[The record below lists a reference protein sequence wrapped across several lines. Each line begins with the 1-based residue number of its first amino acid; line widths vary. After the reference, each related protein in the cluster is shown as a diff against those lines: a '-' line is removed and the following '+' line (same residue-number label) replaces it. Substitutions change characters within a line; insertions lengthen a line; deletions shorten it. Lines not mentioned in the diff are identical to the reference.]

1 MTEEIAQAL
10 ELYKIWVTKFHFHE
24 GITKEDWQQF
34 YTSEGLDEEETKL
47 VEEWK
52 QIYADPSAELNLAHN
67 YIYTLINEGR
77 KSELPEDIK
86 QLIDQWNNQ
95 K

>member
-10 ELYKIWVTKFHFHE
+10 ELYKTWVTKFHFHQGLTE
-24 GITKEDWQQF
+24 EDWQQF
-34 YTSEGLDEEETKL
+34 YTGKDLDEEETKL

-52 QIYADPSAELNLAHN
+52 QIYADPTAELNRAHN
-67 YIYTLINEGR
+67 YIYTLISEGR
-77 KSELPEDIK
+77 EAELPEDIR

-95 K
+95 